1 MEGHDGTFVVFEGI
15 DGSGTTTQIHRYA
28 ARLKG
33 QKRMVHVTREP
44 SSGPVGNMLR
54 LALSHRLVLP
64 STFEAQ
70 TMALLFAADRLDHLA
85 AEVEPLL
92 RDGAVVLS
100 DRYDLSSL
108 AYQSASAAN
117 TDPATT
123 IAWIRDLNKHARRP
137 DVTVV
142 LDVSPEVAE
151 ARRRARGGSA
161 ELYDD
166 EGLQA
171 RLARAYRDAEAL
183 VPDDV
188 VIHIDGDKPADE
200 VEAAIIEA
208 LLPFVER
215 SASTPP
221 PRSARKGAGPPLPG
235 RSGR

>member
-28 ARLKG
+28 ARLKA
-33 QKRMVHVTREP
+33 QRRMVHVTREP

-54 LALSHRLVLP
+54 LALTHRLVLP

-108 AYQSASAAN
+108 AYQSASATAQ
-117 TDPATT
+117 DPDKT
-123 IAWIRDLNKHARRP
+123 IAWIRDLNRHARRP
-137 DVTVV
+137 DVTIV
-142 LDVSPEVAE
+142 LDVSPAVAE
-151 ARRRARGGSA
+151 ARRRSRGGSA

-166 EGLQA
+166 ESLQA
-171 RLARAYRDAEAL
+171 RLARAYRDAEKL
-183 VPDDV
+183 VPGDV
-188 VIHIDGDKPADE
+188 ILHVDGDRSVDE
-200 VEAAIIEA
+200 VEAAVIEGLRA
-208 LLPFVER
+208 YVER
-215 SASTPP
+215 AASTPP
-221 PRSARKGAGPPLPG
+221 PRSAGNLPSPG
-235 RSGR
+235 MA

>member
-1 MEGHDGTFVVFEGI
+1 VEGHDGTFVVFEGI

-28 ARLKG
+28 AHLKA

-44 SSGPVGNMLR
+44 SGGPVGTMLR

-85 AEVEPLL
+85 AEVDPLL

-108 AYQSASAAN
+108 AYQSASAHGS
-117 TDPATT
+117 DPGET
-123 IAWIRDLNKHARRP
+123 IAWIRTLNRHARRP

-151 ARRRARGGSA
+151 NRRRVRGGSA

-171 RLARAYRDAEAL
+171 RLARAYSQAESL
-183 VPDDV
+183 VPGDRV
-188 VIHIDGDKPADE
+188 VHIDGNAGIDE
-200 VEAAIIEA
+200 VEDAVRRA
-208 LLPFVER
+208 LEKLVER
-215 SASTPP
+215 
-221 PRSARKGAGPPLPG
+221 R
-235 RSGR
+235 

>member
-15 DGSGTTTQIHRYA
+15 DGSGTTTQIQRYA
-28 ARLKG
+28 TRLKA

-44 SSGPVGNMLR
+44 STGPVGNMLR
-54 LALSHRLVLP
+54 LALSHRLVMP
-64 STFEAQ
+64 SAFEAE

-85 AEVEPLL
+85 SEVEPLL

-108 AYQSASAAN
+108 AYQSASAKGQ
-117 TDPATT
+117 DPATM
-123 IAWIRDLNKHARRP
+123 IAWIRTLNRHARRP

-142 LDVSPEVAE
+142 LDVSPQVAE
-151 ARRRARGGSA
+151 ARRRSRGGSV

-166 EGLQA
+166 ESLQA

-183 VPDDV
+183 VPGDV
-188 VIHIDGDKPADE
+188 VIHIDGDPSLDE

-208 LLPFVER
+208 LLPYVER

-221 PRSARKGAGPPLPG
+221 PRSAGHPSRD
-235 RSGR
+235 RR

>member
-28 ARLKG
+28 ARMKA

-44 SSGPVGNMLR
+44 STGPVGNMLR

-64 STFEAQ
+64 SAFQAQ

-92 RDGAVVLS
+92 RDGAIVLS

-108 AYQSASAAN
+108 AYQSASC
-117 TDPATT
+117 TEQDPAAT
-123 IAWIRDLNKHARRP
+123 IPWIRTLNKHARRP

-142 LDVSPEVAE
+142 LDVSPGVAE
-151 ARRRARGGSA
+151 ARRRSRGGSA

-166 EGLQA
+166 DSLQA
-171 RLARAYRDAEAL
+171 RLARAYLNAEAL
-183 VPDDV
+183 VPGDV
-188 VIHIDGDKPADE
+188 VIHIDGDRSVDE
-200 VEAAIIEA
+200 VERDVVDK
-208 LLPFVER
+208 LGPHVER

-221 PRSARKGAGPPLPG
+221 PRSAGNPPDRDL
-235 RSGR
+235 R